1 MNSLISEATL
11 KAEIEKDNALAAFD
25 EYCANEGKKDTLEG
39 LFLIMD
45 VERTLQTWLLLS
57 MKDLHNVKISA
68 QSMIVEFVNASLKV
82 QSEALDEALRITREH
97 VDSLT
102 KTIAE
107 MKVTLKESN
116 QRAKVAC
123 MLINELAS
131 S

>member
-1 MNSLISEATL
+1 MSSLISEATL
-11 KAEIEKDNALAAFD
+11 KAEIEKDNARAAFD

-57 MKDLHNVKISA
+57 MKDLDNVKIDA
-68 QSMIVEFVNASLKV
+68 QTMIVDFINVSLKV
-82 QSEALDEALRITREH
+82 KSEELDEALRITREH
-97 VDSLT
+97 VDSFA

-107 MKVTLKESN
+107 MKVILKESN

-123 MLINELAS
+123 MLINELANS
-131 S
+131 